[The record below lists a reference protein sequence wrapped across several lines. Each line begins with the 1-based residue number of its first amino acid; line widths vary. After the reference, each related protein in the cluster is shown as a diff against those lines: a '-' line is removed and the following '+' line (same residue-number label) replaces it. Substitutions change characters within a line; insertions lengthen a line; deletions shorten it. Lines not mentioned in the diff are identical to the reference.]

1 MNNES
6 LLIANELRKLN
17 QKLDQL
23 SQSIKKDEK

>member
-1 MNNES
+1 MDNS

-23 SQSIKKDEK
+23 SASIKNEGK

>member
-1 MNNES
+1 MDNGN

-23 SQSIKKDEK
+23 SASIKKDEK

>member
-1 MNNES
+1 MDNS